1 MPCRRDTR
9 GAGERIGFAAI
20 TPVQGARGIC
30 QPHAHRRG
38 ARKRNGAGIACG
50 TATVRVWLILVLGLW
65 SAAAAALS
73 VQDDEHTTLT
83 LAAPAKRIVSI
94 APHLTELL
102 FDIGAG
108 ARVVGTVNYS
118 NYPAAARAVPLV
130 GDNGRLDFARIH
142 NLLGAVTGLYGCAL
156 RAAAAYR
163 RELADLRRR
172 YAGRAPVS
180 VVYQV
185 WQTPLMTI
193 GGGQIINEVI
203 ELCGGRNIFAA
214 LPTLAPTVAVEAVL
228 AANPDVIITSSE
240 QPAAAALA
248 AWKKWPQLRAVRTGQ
263 LLTISG
269 GDMARATPQLLHGA
283 RRLCELLDTARAA
296 DGGR

>member
-38 ARKRNGAGIACG
+38 ARKRTGAGIACG

-102 FDIGAG
+102 FAIGAG
-108 ARVVGTVNYS
+108 ARVVGPVHYS
-118 NYPAAARAVPLV
+118 NYPATARAVPLV
-130 GDNGRLDFARIH
+130 GDIGRLDCERRLGLMPDVVVVWGGGTPAADDARVRQLGLPVFVIAPH
-142 NLLGAVTGLYGCAL
+142 RLEDIARHLELLGAVTGLEGSAQ
-156 RAAAAYR
+156 RAAAANR
-163 RELADLRRR
+163 RELADLLRS
-172 YAGRAPVS
+172 YAGRAPVL
-180 VVYQV
+180 VFFLV

-214 LPTLAPTVAVEAVL
+214 LPTLAPTVAVEAVV
-228 AANPDVIITSSE
+228 AATPDVLITSSA

-248 AWKKWPQLRAVRTGQ
+248 AW
-263 LLTISG
+263 
-269 GDMARATPQLLHGA
+269 
-283 RRLCELLDTARAA
+283 
-296 DGGR
+296 

>member
-38 ARKRNGAGIACG
+38 ARKRTGAGIACG

-73 VQDDEHTTLT
+73 VQDDEHTTLP
-83 LAAPAKRIVSI
+83 LAAPAKRIVSL

-108 ARVVGTVNYS
+108 ARVVGTVNNS
-118 NYPAAARAVPLV
+118 NYPAAARAVPLD
-130 GDNGRLDFARIH
+130 GDNGRKDFERILGLKPDVEVVWGGGTPSADDARLRQLGLPVYVNAPHRLEDIARH
-142 NLLGAVTGLYGCAL
+142 LELLGAVTGLEGNAQ

-172 YAGRAPVS
+172 YGGRAPVS
-180 VVYQV
+180 V
-185 WQTPLMTI
+185 M
-193 GGGQIINEVI
+193 
-203 ELCGGRNIFAA
+203 
-214 LPTLAPTVAVEAVL
+214 
-228 AANPDVIITSSE
+228 
-240 QPAAAALA
+240 
-248 AWKKWPQLRAVRTGQ
+248 
-263 LLTISG
+263 
-269 GDMARATPQLLHGA
+269 
-283 RRLCELLDTARAA
+283 
-296 DGGR
+296 